1 MSQSAVFSQ
10 FSPINALNGQ
20 FLAEV
25 AKQARLVSVPKGT
38 MLFKRGKIL
47 ADHYFLLE
55 GDVDLINNEFG
66 VEKVKSASERSRRA
80 LNTHSPTVVSAVAKT
95 HVRYFTLNIDWL
107 ARQISLANS
116 PPPSAA
122 APAEGATSADNM
134 DAGIEVGELA
144 DAKDWMA
151 CLLKSPL
158 FARIPWSQL
167 QELFARFETVEVP
180 AGERLIREGA
190 PGDYFYV
197 LATGSALVTNRS
209 GSVDLELKE
218 GHYFG
223 EEALITDAPRN
234 ASVIMRTPGVVK
246 RLSGSDFSD
255 LIRQSVI
262 QYSELEALEAQKK
275 PYKVLDV
282 RLPMEFR
289 AGHLE
294 GSVNVPLSRLRD
306 SLEDLGAGTL
316 YAISDEAGPRA
327 DIAAYLLCQA
337 GFDAVVLKNA
347 AALQLLSEVS

>member
-10 FSPINALNGQ
+10 FSPISALAGQ
-20 FLAEV
+20 FLSEV

-38 MLFKRGKIL
+38 MIFKRGKIL
-47 ADHYFLLE
+47 ADHFFLLE

-66 VEKVKSASERSRRA
+66 VEKVKSSSDRSRRA

-107 ARQISLANS
+107 ARQIALAKA
-116 PPPSAA
+116 PPPAA
-122 APAEGATSADNM
+122 ASEGPAQGDNPE
-134 DAGIEVGELA
+134 AGIEVGELA

-167 QELFARFETVEVP
+167 QELFARFETIEVP

-190 PGDYFYV
+190 RGDYFYV
-197 LATGSALVTNRS
+197 LAAGSALVTNRS

-223 EEALITDAPRN
+223 EEALISDAPRN
-234 ASVIMRTPGVVK
+234 ASVIMSTDGVVK
-246 RLSGSDFSD
+246 RLSGEHFCD
-255 LIRQSVI
+255 LVRQSVI
-262 QYSELEALEAQKK
+262 QYTDWDTLETQKK
-275 PYKVLDV
+275 PFKILDV

-306 SLEDLGAGTL
+306 SLDDLGAGTL

-327 DIAAYLLCQA
+327 DIGAYLLCQA

-347 AALQLLSEVS
+347 AAQQLLSEVS

>member
-1 MSQSAVFSQ
+1 MSQSEIFSQ
-10 FSPINALNGQ
+10 FSPISALTGP
-20 FLAEV
+20 FLSEV
-25 AKQARLVSVPKGT
+25 ARQARLVSVPKGT

-66 VEKVKSASERSRRA
+66 VEKVKSGADRSRRA

-107 ARQISLANS
+107 ARQIALAKA
-116 PPPSAA
+116 PPPAAAA
-122 APAEGATSADNM
+122 APQQSDNPE
-134 DAGIEVGELA
+134 AGIEVGELA

-190 PGDYFYV
+190 RGDYFYV
-197 LATGSALVTNRS
+197 LAAGSALVTDRS

-223 EEALITDAPRN
+223 EEALISDAPRN
-234 ASVIMRTPGVVK
+234 ASVIMRTDGVVK
-246 RLSGSDFSD
+246 RLSGEDFCD
-255 LIRQSVI
+255 LVRQSII
-262 QYSELEALEAQKK
+262 QYADWDALEAQKK
-275 PYKVLDV
+275 PVKILDV

-306 SLEDLGAGTL
+306 SLDDLGAGTL

-327 DIAAYLLCQA
+327 NIGAYLLCQA

-347 AALQLLSEVS
+347 AAPQLLSEVS

>member
-1 MSQSAVFSQ
+1 MSTSEVFSQ
-10 FSPINALNGQ
+10 FSPISALNGQ
-20 FLAEV
+20 FLSDAI
-25 AKQARLVSVPKGT
+25 KQARLASAPKGT

-55 GDVDLINNEFG
+55 GEVDLINNEFG
-66 VEKVKSASERSRRA
+66 VEKVKSGAERSRRA

-107 ARQISLANS
+107 ARQISLAKS
-116 PPPSAA
+116 PPPATSEA
-122 APAEGATSADNM
+122 APSSDHAE
-134 DAGIEVGELA
+134 AGIEVGELA

-158 FARIPWSQL
+158 FSRIPWSQL
-167 QELFARFETVEVP
+167 QELFARFETIEVP
-180 AGERLIREGA
+180 VGERLIREGA
-190 PGDYFYV
+190 RGDYFYV
-197 LATGSALVTNRS
+197 LAAGSALITNRS

-223 EEALITDAPRN
+223 EEALISDAPRN
-234 ASVIMRTPGVVK
+234 ASVIMLTNGVVK
-246 RLSGSDFSD
+246 RLGGEDFCD
-255 LIRQSVI
+255 LVRQSVI
-262 QYSELEALEAQKK
+262 QYADWEALEAQKRSVK
-275 PYKVLDV
+275 ILDV

-289 AGHLE
+289 VGHLE

-306 SLEDLGAGTL
+306 SLDDLSAGTL

-327 DIAAYLLCQA
+327 DIGAYLLCQA

-347 AALQLLSEVS
+347 AARQPLSEAF

>member
-1 MSQSAVFSQ
+1 MSQSEIFSQ
-10 FSPINALNGQ
+10 FSPISALTGP
-20 FLAEV
+20 FLSEV
-25 AKQARLVSVPKGT
+25 ARQARLVSVPKGT

-66 VEKVKSASERSRRA
+66 VEKVKSGADRSRRA

-107 ARQISLANS
+107 ARQIAQAKA
-116 PPPSAA
+116 PPPAA
-122 APAEGATSADNM
+122 AEAPQQSDNPE
-134 DAGIEVGELA
+134 AGIEVGELA

-190 PGDYFYV
+190 RGDYFYV
-197 LATGSALVTNRS
+197 LAAGSALVTDRS

-223 EEALITDAPRN
+223 EEALISDAPRN
-234 ASVIMRTPGVVK
+234 ASVIMCTDGVVK
-246 RLSGSDFSD
+246 RLSGEDFCD
-255 LIRQSVI
+255 LVRQSII
-262 QYSELEALEAQKK
+262 QYADWDALEAQKK
-275 PYKVLDV
+275 PVKILDV

-306 SLEDLGAGTL
+306 SLDDLGAGTL

-327 DIAAYLLCQA
+327 NIGAYLLCQA

-347 AALQLLSEVS
+347 AAPQLLSEVS

>member
-1 MSQSAVFSQ
+1 MSKSEIFSQ
-10 FSPINALNGQ
+10 FSPINALTGQ
-20 FLAEV
+20 FLSEV
-25 AKQARLVSVPKGT
+25 AKQVRLASVPKGT

-66 VEKVKSASERSRRA
+66 VEKVKSNSERSRRA

-107 ARQISLANS
+107 ARQIALAKN
-116 PPPSAA
+116 PPATASEAQAA
-122 APAEGATSADNM
+122 SDSSEV
-134 DAGIEVGELA
+134 GIEVGELA

-167 QELFARFETVEVP
+167 QELFARFETIEVP

-190 PGDYFYV
+190 RGDYFYV
-197 LATGSALVTNRS
+197 LAAGSALVTNRS
-209 GSVDLELKE
+209 GSVDKELKE

-223 EEALITDAPRN
+223 EEALISDAPRN
-234 ASVIMRTPGVVK
+234 ASVIMRSHGVVK
-246 RLSGSDFSD
+246 RLSGDDFCD
-255 LIRQSVI
+255 LVRQSVI
-262 QYSELEALEAQKK
+262 QYADWDALEAQKK
-275 PYKVLDV
+275 PVKILDV

-306 SLEDLGAGTL
+306 SLDDLGAGTL

-327 DIAAYLLCQA
+327 DIGAYLLCQA

-347 AALQLLSEVS
+347 AAQQLLSEAF

>member
-10 FSPINALNGQ
+10 FSPINALSGQ
-20 FLAEV
+20 FLSEIP
-25 AKQARLVSVPKGT
+25 KQARLVSVAKGT

-55 GDVDLINNEFG
+55 GEVDLINNEFG
-66 VEKVKSASERSRRA
+66 VEKVKSGSDRSWRA

-107 ARQISLANS
+107 ARQIALAKA
-116 PPPSAA
+116 PPTVTEPSITA
-122 APAEGATSADNM
+122 AEGSE
-134 DAGIEVGELA
+134 AGIEVGELA

-158 FARIPWSQL
+158 FSRIPWSQL
-167 QELFARFETVEVP
+167 QELFARFETIEVP

-190 PGDYFYV
+190 RGDYFYV
-197 LATGSALVTNRS
+197 LAAGSALVTNRS

-218 GHYFG
+218 GNYFG

-234 ASVIMRTPGVVK
+234 ASVIMRTNGVVK
-246 RLSGSDFSD
+246 RLSGEDFCG
-255 LIRQSVI
+255 LVRQTVI
-262 QYSELEALEAQKK
+262 QYMELRELETQKK
-275 PYKVLDV
+275 PFKILDV

-294 GSVNVPLSRLRD
+294 DSVNVPLSRLRD

-337 GFDAVVLKNA
+337 GFDALVLKNA
-347 AALQLLSEVS
+347 AAQELLSEVS

>member
-10 FSPINALNGQ
+10 FSPISALTGQ
-20 FLAEV
+20 FLSEV
-25 AKQARLVSVPKGT
+25 AKQARLVSAPKGT
-38 MLFKRGKIL
+38 MIFKRGKIL
-47 ADHYFLLE
+47 ADHFFLLE

-66 VEKVKSASERSRRA
+66 VEKVKSGGDRSRRA

-107 ARQISLANS
+107 ARQIAKAKA
-116 PPPSAA
+116 PPPTADSEVASQSEN
-122 APAEGATSADNM
+122 AEV
-134 DAGIEVGELA
+134 GIEVGELA

-167 QELFARFETVEVP
+167 QELFARFETIEVP

-190 PGDYFYV
+190 RGDYFYV
-197 LATGSALVTNRS
+197 LAAGSALVTNRS

-223 EEALITDAPRN
+223 EEALISDAPRN
-234 ASVIMRTPGVVK
+234 ASVIMRTDGVVK
-246 RLSGSDFSD
+246 RLSGEHFCD
-255 LIRQSVI
+255 LVRQSVI
-262 QYSELEALEAQKK
+262 QYTDWDTLEAQKK
-275 PYKVLDV
+275 PFKILDV

-289 AGHLE
+289 ANHLE

-306 SLEDLGAGTL
+306 SLDDLGAGTL

-327 DIAAYLLCQA
+327 DIGAYLLCQA

-347 AALQLLSEVS
+347 AAQQLLSEVS